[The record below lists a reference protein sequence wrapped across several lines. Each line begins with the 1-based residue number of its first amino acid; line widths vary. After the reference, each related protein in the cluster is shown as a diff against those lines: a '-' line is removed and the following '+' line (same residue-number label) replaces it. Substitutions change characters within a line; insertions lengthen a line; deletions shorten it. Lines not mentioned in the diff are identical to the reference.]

1 MTISFVKVT
10 NLSKR
15 ERLRRPVKP
24 EFGIGGIAIGLFAG
38 LFIGFVTEVVWHRGM
53 LVMFAGE
60 VAGCVVG
67 AMVEAIRYYSR
78 SRRFREAKKT

>member
-1 MTISFVKVT
+1 VTISFVKVT

-53 LVMFAGE
+53 LVMFSGE